1 MKLKSTQIKEKI
13 ATKKG
18 EPRINPTTTKY
29 ILTQKYVY
37 NRKAIDIYR
46 DLNDKCSYGYVKAV
60 IKNPVAY
67 VGQEYYD
74 KFLKILANLHA

>member
-1 MKLKSTQIKEKI
+1 MKRI

-37 NRKAIDIYR
+37 QRTAMAIWNDVS
-46 DLNDKCSYGYVKAV
+46 DKCSYGYVRSV
-60 IKNPVAY
+60 IKNPIAY

-74 KFLKILANLHA
+74 KFFKILEKLSD